1 MTFTS
6 SRPSDSRKGALGSF
20 QKSSG
25 FHKTRFASVGR
36 GLSLSSSCMIFR
48 EPVFQLWPEVPDKTL
63 NWPGSAV
70 SQSADGVALNLFAQF
85 PNHINLLWLCVAFSE
100 PPHHC
105 VHPVNALSAWS
116 ALATGLVLVEHCKPC
131 NCLNHICLLVH
142 DNDRRCPETCL
153 LGHQVVKVHQNFITN
168 RLRDEGSGAAS
179 RDDTKQVV
187 PAADHSAAVAL
198 DQLLQGDAHL
208 LLHRAGVVHVARD
221 VEQLGAGVPG
231 AAHAGEPVS
240 SPPADGRSHGDSLDV
255 GDSGGTA
262 EDTDV
267 SGEWGLQAG
276 LALLTLQ
283 ALDQGGLLSADVGA
297 STTVH
302 KEVEVIAGA
311 TGVSSQEAG
320 VVGLPD
326 GLLQVGG
333 LVVELSPDVDVA
345 GPGTADVGA

>member
-1 MTFTS
+1 
-6 SRPSDSRKGALGSF
+6 
-20 QKSSG
+20 
-25 FHKTRFASVGR
+25 
-36 GLSLSSSCMIFR
+36 MIFSK
-48 EPVFQLWPEVPDKTL
+48 PVFQLWPEVPDKTL
-63 NWPGSAV
+63 DWPGSAV

-85 PNHINLLWLCVAFSE
+85 PNHINLLWLRVALSE

-105 VHPVNALSAWS
+105 VHPVNTLSAGG
-116 ALATGLVLVEHCKPC
+116 ALTTRLVLVEHCKPC

-142 DNDRRCPETCL
+142 DDDCRCPQTSL
-153 LGHQVVKVHQNFITN
+153 LCHQVVKVHQNFVTT
-168 RLRDEGSGAAS
+168 RLGDEGSGAAS
-179 RDDTKQVV
+179 RDDTEQVV

-198 DQLLQGDAHL
+198 DH

-240 SPPADGRSHGDSLDV
+240 SPPTDGRSHGDSLDV
-255 GDSGGTA
+255 GHSGGTA

-302 KEVEVIAGA
+302 KEVEVIARA
-311 TGVSSQEAG
+311 TGVSSKEAS

-333 LVVELSPDVDVA
+333 LVVELSSDVDVA
-345 GPGTADVGA
+345 SPGSHGRASDQAAFNQSVRVVPHDLAVLASSRLALVSVDPL